1 MSVFCAIIFYIINTI
16 VFLFL
21 CPALY
26 HSEPSCFGSLVALQS
41 LSLAWRDGVI
51 WMLSVRRSSV
61 HSPVIVALTL
71 FRPINEALTPV
82 NTCYQIIVTKTR
94 KSAVAKRRRIN
105 IVLVDFTDYTT
116 VWQRTGPLY
125 DTCLSDSR
133 CVEHVLPHMVVI
145 RRPVSDIL
153 L

>member
-26 HSEPSCFGSLVALQS
+26 HSEPSCFGGLVALQS

-51 WMLSVRRSSV
+51 RMLSVRRSSV

-71 FRPINEALTPV
+71 FRPINEASTPV
-82 NTCYQIIVTKTR
+82 NTCYQNIVTKTR
-94 KSAVAKRRRIN
+94 KSAVAKRQRMN
-105 IVLVDFTDYTT
+105 IVYRGLVDLTDYTT
-116 VWQRTGPLY
+116 A
-125 DTCLSDSR
+125 
-133 CVEHVLPHMVVI
+133 
-145 RRPVSDIL
+145 
-153 L
+153 